1 MSDLSGLTAAL
12 ADLKTAIG
20 DVATRM
26 DNNFALLLAAQGSGN
41 QAGIDAA
48 AAEIR
53 TDIDGLKALV
63 TRDTPAP

>member
-12 ADLKTAIG
+12 ADLKTEIG
-20 DVATRM
+20 EVASRM
-26 DNNFALLLAAQGSGN
+26 DTNFALLLAAQGSGN

-48 AAEIR
+48 TAEIR